1 MRISDWSSDVC
12 SSDLLIDCQPR
23 DRRQLICLRET
34 SLKPRHLA
42 AIDLDRGRAHIIADF
57 NPEFSRLKM
66 GRAQR
71 IMLTSSVGIQ
81 AFGDLVY
88 PADYR
93 AGQRYPLIRS
103 EEHTSELQSLMR
115 ISYAVFCLKKKKNNT

>member
-1 MRISDWSSDVC
+1 MRYATTA
-12 SSDLLIDCQPR
+12 LLIDCQPR

-71 IMLTSSVGIQ
+71 IMLKSSVG
-81 AFGDLVY
+81 
-88 PADYR
+88 
-93 AGQRYPLIRS
+93 RS

-115 ISYAVFCLKKKKNNT
+115 ISYAVFCLKKKNKYNNP